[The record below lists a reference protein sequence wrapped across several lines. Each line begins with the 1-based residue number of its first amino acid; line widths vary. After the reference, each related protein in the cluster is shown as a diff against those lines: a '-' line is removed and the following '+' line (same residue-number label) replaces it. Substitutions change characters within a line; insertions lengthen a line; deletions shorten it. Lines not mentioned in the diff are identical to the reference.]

1 MKMKRTR
8 SYMVVGIIFLSLS
21 ITFLTSAVFLAKS
34 VIAQSP
40 TALPARLTFS
50 TLSVGTVFHVTGSG
64 LAKVATG
71 HTPIQVVVSPMA
83 SARSWVY
90 QMDKSGTPELGI
102 MQMSEIWQAY
112 SGKLAPKPEPIPGD
126 PRKGP
131 PYSPACPGLRI
142 LIAGTHL
149 RASFLVRNDSPMK
162 TMADMR
168 GKRMT
173 WGFPAFPPNIEWGLA
188 GLSAAKMTVNDVV
201 PMPVTEVVS
210 GVRALMDGRV
220 DIAIGAVG
228 MPIVAEADAS
238 IGVRFLP
245 EPMDPESIK
254 RHQAVMSGSTI
265 RPVHPGIP
273 GIKTETPVGHVPI
286 VIQASTHMPEDAAYA
301 LVKAWWDH
309 YKELEPI
316 HPQFRGWVPD
326 VYVTKLTTIPY
337 HPGAIKFYKEKGV
350 WTDEYNK
357 MQERLLKGEILLLD

>member
-1 MKMKRTR
+1 
-8 SYMVVGIIFLSLS
+8 MVFGIIFLSLWV
-21 ITFLTSAVFLAKS
+21 TFLTFGVFYAKS
-34 VIAQSP
+34 VIAQSS
-40 TALPARLTFS
+40 TTLPPRLTFA
-50 TLSVGTVFHVTGSG
+50 TLAIGTVFHVTGSG
-64 LAKVATG
+64 LAKVATE
-71 HTPIQVVVSPMA
+71 HTSIQVVVSPMA

-90 QMDKSGTPELGI
+90 QMNSSGTPEIGI
-102 MQMSEIWQAY
+102 MQMTEIWQAY
-112 SGKLAPKPEPIPGD
+112 TSKVAPKPEPIPGD

-131 PYSPACPGLRI
+131 PYSPASTNLRI
-142 LIAGTHL
+142 LIAGTYL
-149 RASFLVRNDSPMK
+149 RASFLVRADSPMK

-220 DIAIGAVG
+220 DIAIAAVG

-254 RHQAVMSGSTI
+254 RHQAVMPGSTI
-265 RPVHPGIP
+265 RPVPPGIP

-286 VIQASTHMPEDAAYA
+286 VIQTSTHMTDDAAYA
-301 LVKAWWDH
+301 LVKAWWDY

-316 HPQFRGWVPD
+316 HPQFRGWIPD
-326 VYVTKLTTIPY
+326 IYVTKLATIPY

-350 WTDEYNK
+350 WTAEYDK
-357 MQERLLKGEILLLD
+357 MQERLLKGEIPLLD